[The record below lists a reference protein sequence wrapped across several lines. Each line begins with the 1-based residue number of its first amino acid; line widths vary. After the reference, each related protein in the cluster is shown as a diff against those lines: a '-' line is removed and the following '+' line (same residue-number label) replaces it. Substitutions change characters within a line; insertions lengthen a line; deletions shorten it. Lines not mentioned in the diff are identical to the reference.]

1 MGGNISK
8 CQLIFK
14 HKGKHKHLRKCFHM
28 TFLQLI
34 ESDFVL
40 IYVFFIY
47 SESPGLLFQCQL
59 IQRTFIY
66 GTDNFS

>member
-14 HKGKHKHLRKCFHM
+14 HKGKHKHLRKCFHIFM
-28 TFLQLI
+28 TFLQLS
-34 ESDFVL
+34 ENGF
-40 IYVFFIY
+40 YVYLCLFIY
-47 SESPGLLFQCQL
+47 CESPVQCQV
-59 IQRTFIY
+59 IQRTLIY